1 MTYNRVDTPQPVP
14 TTDLLA
20 DLAPSGS
27 PFIIAGPDSAAVF
40 RLARAIRERLAEGL
54 RPEEPVAL
62 FTTDRLLIAA
72 ALLAAAR
79 GGPVLTLPYAL
90 SAAALG
96 EMQRVAGITRV
107 LTDHPQDLP
116 PGLTALVPTP
126 AAAELAPGPAD
137 PHRVVA
143 RLFTGG
149 STGRP
154 QIWSKTAGNL
164 FGEAIY
170 LGRRFGLGPVD
181 RLLATVPPYHIYG
194 LLFSVL
200 VPLATGAAVLAET
213 LTYPQTIADALTR
226 HRITVLASVPAHYRL
241 LPVALT
247 RRHHLRLALSS
258 AGRLEDEAAAAF
270 QETSGLAVTEVY
282 GSTETGGI
290 AVREHGRPGNPLT
303 PFETVDWRIGRER
316 LRVRSPYLSPELPR
330 DAEGFF
336 RTADRARPLPQGG
349 AFVLRGRADGIV
361 KVGGRRVDLE
371 AVQQRLRQ
379 VPGVRDAA
387 VLALAARRGRENE
400 VVAVVEGSVDPTVVR
415 TILAREVEPYA
426 LPRRWRVVERL
437 PVSSAGKTDHQ
448 AIQAL
453 FETPEPGTRDPGA

>member
-1 MTYNRVDTPQPVP
+1 
-14 TTDLLA
+14 
-20 DLAPSGS
+20 
-27 PFIIAGPDSAAVF
+27 
-40 RLARAIRERLAEGL
+40 
-54 RPEEPVAL
+54 
-62 FTTDRLLIAA
+62 
-72 ALLAAAR
+72 
-79 GGPVLTLPYAL
+79 VLTLPYAL

-96 EMQRVAGITRV
+96 EMQRVDGITRV
-107 LTDHPQDLP
+107 LTDQPQALP
-116 PGLTALVPTP
+116 PGLTAVVPSP
-126 AAAELAPGPAD
+126 AAGELAPGPAD
-137 PHRVVA
+137 PRRVVA

-164 FGEAIY
+164 FGEALY
-170 LGRRFGLGPVD
+170 LGRRFGLGPAD
-181 RLLATVPPYHIYG
+181 CLLATVPPYHIYG

-200 VPLATGAAVLAET
+200 VPLVSGAAVLAET
-213 LTYPQTIADALTR
+213 LTYPQSIADALAR

-247 RRHHLRLALSS
+247 RRHHLRLAVSS

-270 QETSGLAVTEVY
+270 RQACGLAVTEIY

-290 AVREHGRPGNPLT
+290 AVRDHALPGNALM
-303 PFETVDWRIGRER
+303 PFETVAWRIGRER

-336 RTADRARPLPQGG
+336 RTADRAAALPPGE

-400 VVAVVEGSVDPTVVR
+400 VVAVVEGDVDPMAVR
-415 TILAREVEPYA
+415 GILAREVEPYA
-426 LPRRWRVVERL
+426 LPRRWRVVARL
-437 PVSSAGKTDHQ
+437 PVSSAGKTDRR
-448 AIQAL
+448 AVQAL
-453 FETPEPGTRDPGA
+453 FETPEDSGTRDPGA